1 MAERYGGVRRSEL
14 EDSDFVFPEERAF
27 PVMTSKDVKDA
38 VSSWGRYR
46 GDETFETFKKRLT
59 ALAKRKDMEDALPA
73 EWKQETKSESFDPF
87 AEESAIKVGRRHR
100 KDDMATMKAMYQH
113 TKMYYTKMGE
123 YMKALGVDGDDDNDG
138 MDGEDSNAELFE
150 QREEAPSE
158 MKALTLDTLS
168 KMVCNAVCEALE
180 DLDLIDED
188 DEDEDVAM
196 MAQMAQPVMAAYR
209 KGGRYEDDVDYPEV
223 YVYMDYAIAC
233 LGDGEDWKI
242 PYRMEGGDVVLDTPD
257 AWERV
262 GMEWEPIPG
271 AARLDAEGNEVKMLD
286 DGTIIAQAVRFGS
299 PDEHDMSAYKDFFTK
314 STDFW
319 LERWDRR
326 PMLYHHAMDEGTRDA
341 PVIGMWIKAWTDDAG
356 VWLQGQLDKAHKYH
370 SAIKEL
376 ARRGLLR
383 VSTDSAPH
391 LVQRE
396 ALANGVNY
404 VKTWPIMAASLTV
417 SPAEPRLIPAELKT
431 LLSELGID
439 IAADADATFGADRPQ
454 AKGDDGRARR
464 IAADLELLALEA

>member
-123 YMKALGVDGDDDNDG
+123 YMKALGVDEDDDDG
-138 MDGEDSNAELFE
+138 DAEVFE
-150 QREEAPSE
+150 ERDEEMSAT
-158 MKALTLDTLS
+158 KALTLQMLND
-168 KMVCNAVCEALE
+168 MVCDAVCEALD
-180 DLDLIDED
+180 DLDLLEED

-209 KGGRYEDDVDYPEV
+209 KCEEYDTDHYPEI
-223 YVYMDYAIAC
+223 YVYMDYAVAC

-242 PYRMEGGDVVLDTPD
+242 PYAMEGGEVVLDTPD
-257 AWERV
+257 TWERV

-271 AARLDAEGNEVKMLD
+271 AARLDAQGNEVKMLD
-286 DGTIIAQAVRFGS
+286 DGSIIAQAVRFG
-299 PDEHDMSAYKDFFTK
+299 
-314 STDFW
+314 
-319 LERWDRR
+319 
-326 PMLYHHAMDEGTRDA
+326 
-341 PVIGMWIKAWTDDAG
+341 
-356 VWLQGQLDKAHKYH
+356 
-370 SAIKEL
+370 
-376 ARRGLLR
+376 
-383 VSTDSAPH
+383 
-391 LVQRE
+391 
-396 ALANGVNY
+396 
-404 VKTWPIMAASLTV
+404 
-417 SPAEPRLIPAELKT
+417 
-431 LLSELGID
+431 
-439 IAADADATFGADRPQ
+439 
-454 AKGDDGRARR
+454 
-464 IAADLELLALEA
+464 

>member
-1 MAERYGGVRRSEL
+1 MAERYGGVRRAEL
-14 EDSDFVFPEERAF
+14 DDSDFVFPEERAF

-73 EWKQETKSESFDPF
+73 EWRQETKGEEPFDPF
-87 AEESAIKVGRRHR
+87 AIKAGRRHR
-100 KDDMATMKAMYQH
+100 SSDMATMKAMYQH

-123 YMKALGVDGDDDNDG
+123 YMKALGVDDEGDDD
-138 MDGEDSNAELFE
+138 DSSEVFE
-150 QREEAPSE
+150 EREEMPSE
-158 MKALTLDTLS
+158 MKALTLQTLND
-168 KMVCNAVCEALE
+168 MVCDAVCEALE
-180 DLDLIDED
+180 DLDLLEED

-196 MAQMAQPVMAAYR
+196 MAQMAQPVMASYR
-209 KGGRYEDDVDYPEV
+209 KGSRYEDDVDYPEV

-242 PYRMEGGDVVLDTPD
+242 PYDMEGGDVVLGTPD
-257 AWERV
+257 TWERV
-262 GMEWEPIPG
+262 AMEWEPIPG
-271 AARLDAEGNEVKMLD
+271 ASKLDAQGNEVKMLD

-396 ALANGVNY
+396 SMANGVNY

-431 LLSELGID
+431 MLSELGID
-439 IAADADATFGADRPQ
+439 IAADADATFEADRPQ

-464 IAADLELLALEA
+464 IAAELELLALEG

>member
-14 EDSDFVFPEERAF
+14 ED
-27 PVMTSKDVKDA
+27 T
-38 VSSWGRYR
+38 
-46 GDETFETFKKRLT
+46 
-59 ALAKRKDMEDALPA
+59 EDALPA
-73 EWKQETKSESFDPF
+73 ESFDPF

-100 KDDMATMKAMYQH
+100 KGDMATMKAMYQH
-113 TKMYYTKMGE
+113 TKMYYTKMGD
-123 YMKALGVDGDDDNDG
+123 YMKALGVDEDDDGD
-138 MDGEDSNAELFE
+138 AEVFE
-150 QREEAPSE
+150 ERDEEMPAT
-158 MKALTLDTLS
+158 KALTLQMLND
-168 KMVCNAVCEALE
+168 MVCDAVCEALD
-180 DLDLIDED
+180 DLDLLEED

-196 MAQMAQPVMAAYR
+196 MAQMAQPVMASYR
-209 KGGRYEDDVDYPEV
+209 KGKGYEDDDEYPKV
-223 YVYMDYAIAC
+223 YVYMDYAVAC

-242 PYRMEGGDVVLDTPD
+242 PYAMEGGEVVLDTPD
-257 AWERV
+257 TWERV

-271 AARLDAEGNEVKMLD
+271 AARLDAQGNEVKMLD
-286 DGTIIAQAVRFGS
+286 DGSIIAQAVRFGS
-299 PDEHDMSAYKDFFTK
+299 PDEHDMSAYKDYFTK

-439 IAADADATFGADRPQ
+439 IAADADATFGADRPPQ